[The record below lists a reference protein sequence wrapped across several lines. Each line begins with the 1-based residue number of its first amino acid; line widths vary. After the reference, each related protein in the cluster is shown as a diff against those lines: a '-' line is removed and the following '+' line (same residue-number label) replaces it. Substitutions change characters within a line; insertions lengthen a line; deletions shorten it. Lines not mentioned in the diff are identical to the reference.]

1 MKPISDD
8 FYSIELDASISL
20 LEAFAT
26 SVAYLTTRKIP
37 EIINGKGQSEA
48 EHVVG
53 TNAGFEKRKMPLF
66 KEPIPARYV
75 TCPPLSPVGRI

>member
-1 MKPISDD
+1 MKRFSDE

-26 SVAYLTTRKIP
+26 SVAYLTTQKIP
-37 EIINGKGQSEA
+37 EIIDAKSQSEA

-53 TNAGFEKRKMPLF
+53 ANAGSDKRTPSF
-66 KEPIPARYV
+66 QEQAPARYF